1 MSNSTSKPV
10 FDNTAMTTAVRDA
23 VNKVEGAK
31 RAMSKFADTAIAEF
45 GPDAVLHFT
54 SPKTKG
60 SLATEESWDG
70 IQWGASDYLHSGATK
85 ALRLPVKS
93 LSDAEKKRRKYLQ
106 QQLGSKAKDLRN
118 GIKRRLGETEPK
130 APKAPRA
137 PETRIRDAAQD
148 IIKVCEISSHL
159 PSALLRSRHLLN
171 RSSDLSNLP
180 RPSGRFPSETL

>member
-1 MSNSTSKPV
+1 MNDLKTSKTV
-10 FDNTAMTTAVRDA
+10 FASTEMTTAIRDA

-31 RAMSKFADTAIAEF
+31 RAMSKFADTAIAVF

-60 SLATEESWDG
+60 SLATEESWAAFNAVLVSTFTAP
-70 IQWGASDYLHSGATK
+70 QKKL
-85 ALRLPVKS
+85 LELPVKS

-148 IIKVCEISSHL
+148 IIKVCENIES
-159 PSALLRSRHLLN
+159 PTFRPAEVKALAEQIIRSI
-171 RSSDLSNLP
+171 
-180 RPSGRFPSETL
+180 

>member
-10 FDNTAMTTAVRDA
+10 FVNTVMTTAVRDA

-31 RAMSKFADTAIAEF
+31 RAMSKFADTALAEF

-60 SLATEESWDG
+60 SLATPESWEAFNAVLVTTFTAA
-70 IQWGASDYLHSGATK
+70 QQKL
-85 ALRLPVKS
+85 LELPVKS

-118 GIKRRLGETEPK
+118 GLKRRLGETEPK

-148 IIKVCEISSHL
+148 IIKVCENIES
-159 PSALLRSRHLLN
+159 PTFRPAEIKALAEQIIRSI
-171 RSSDLSNLP
+171 
-180 RPSGRFPSETL
+180 

>member
-10 FDNTAMTTAVRDA
+10 FVNTVMTTAVRDA

-31 RAMSKFADTAIAEF
+31 RAMSKFADTALAEF

-60 SLATEESWDG
+60 SLATEESWAAFNG
-70 IQWGASDYLHSGATK
+70 VLVTTFTAAQQKL
-85 ALRLPVKS
+85 LELPVKS

-148 IIKVCEISSHL
+148 IIKVCENL
-159 PSALLRSRHLLN
+159 EGDATFRPAEVKALANQILRSI
-171 RSSDLSNLP
+171 
-180 RPSGRFPSETL
+180 